1 VRRLLFLISGLRH
14 TRIGLRE
21 EIPVQIKQGLA
32 LFAVAFD
39 EKTIL
44 KVNELQVKGRC
55 LRMEKG
61 PPFTTDAETI
71 FHGLTTGDGDECK
84 RIPPILVVEVTKVSQ
99 IEVIQPVKSH
109 RVTGSHSQEHPFF
122 GRSLRNG

>member
-1 VRRLLFLISGLRH
+1 VRCLLFLISGLRH

-44 KVNELQVKGRC
+44 KVNEL
-55 LRMEKG
+55 
-61 PPFTTDAETI
+61 
-71 FHGLTTGDGDECK
+71 
-84 RIPPILVVEVTKVSQ
+84 
-99 IEVIQPVKSH
+99 
-109 RVTGSHSQEHPFF
+109 
-122 GRSLRNG
+122 